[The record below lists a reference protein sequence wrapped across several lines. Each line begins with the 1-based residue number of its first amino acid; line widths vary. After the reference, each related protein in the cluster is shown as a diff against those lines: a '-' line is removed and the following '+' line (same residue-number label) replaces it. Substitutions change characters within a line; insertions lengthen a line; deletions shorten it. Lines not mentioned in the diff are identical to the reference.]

1 MAALKSGQALVE
13 LDGAHLLEG
22 VDDRV
27 AVGAEGE
34 PAAGVVQGPAGSD
47 AVAEVALGGGAE
59 TGVRPRRA
67 QVADVVVGQMGRVY
81 GTGQRA
87 EDPVVGEQLGR
98 GGAVRR
104 DAGVVL
110 GRLLGQ
116 VHVQRPTRGG
126 LHHRP
131 QGVVGDGADRV
142 DGGPDHDVVVAFQ
155 AGHALGPGVG
165 GAVAEP

>member
-1 MAALKSGQALVE
+1 M
-13 LDGAHLLEG
+13 H
-22 VDDRV
+22 
-27 AVGAEGE
+27 
-34 PAAGVVQGPAGSD
+34 
-47 AVAEVALGGGAE
+47 
-59 TGVRPRRA
+59 
-67 QVADVVVGQMGRVY
+67 

-126 LHHRP
+126 LDHRP
-131 QGVVGDGADRV
+131 QGVVGDGAHRV
-142 DGGPDHDVVVAFQ
+142 DGGPDHDVVVAFRPATRSAQ
-155 AGHALGPGVG
+155 ASAVPSLNRTARPAG
-165 GAVAEP
+165 GSPNPELR